1 MADSALPLPSGT
13 VTFLLTDVEGSTA
26 LWEQAPAPMRI
37 ALARHDTLFEGAVA
51 QHGGVHIRPRGEGDS
66 RFAVFGS
73 APDAIAAALAIQR
86 ALAGEPWPTPRPIA
100 VRIGIHTGEAE
111 LRDRDYYGSAVNRCA
126 RLRSIG
132 HGGQILLSQATATLS
147 RGLLSA
153 GVSLLDLGQHRLK
166 DVTQPEHVF
175 QVVASDLASKF
186 PALVSLDARP
196 HNLPLHP
203 TALLGR
209 DREMAELATLLRGK
223 ARLVTLTGPGGI
235 GKTRLSLQVAADL
248 LEDFEHGVFLIELA
262 PIGDPTLVPAT
273 ISQVLGLRDLGARS
287 ILDGLTDY
295 LRSRRILLLLD
306 NLEQI
311 LAVAP
316 VLASLLVASA
326 GLSLLVTSREPLRVR
341 GEHEYAVPPLALPS
355 SDDARTPDTLV
366 QSAAVSLF
374 LERAMA
380 IRSDFAMTSE
390 NASAIAEICAR
401 LDGLPL
407 AIELAAARVRLMTP
421 EAMVRRL
428 ERRLPLLTGGSRDLP
443 ARQQTLR
450 DTIAWSH
457 DLLDDHERRLF
468 RRLSIFVGGWTLEAA
483 EAVCDSDD
491 DRVGIQERLGTL
503 VSKSLVRQGGVD
515 IGGEP
520 RFSMLETIREFA
532 GEQLSAHDE
541 TAATRSRHVR
551 FFLHLATAGD
561 GRLRRADQAE
571 WLARLEREHE
581 NFRAAL
587 EWSRTTAGLEGVTL
601 ELAGT
606 LAWFWFLHGHFS
618 EGRRWLESALAEN
631 PQAPARLRARTMNGA
646 GNLAWGQGDF
656 ERAELLHQE
665 ALGLLR
671 EVGDVGGVAFTL
683 GRLGHIPQYQGD
695 YDRAAKLYEESL
707 KLFRQVGDVWGVPS
721 ALYWLGAVAYE
732 QGHISRAKVFFE
744 EGLTLY
750 RRMGD
755 RRGMAYQLR
764 GLGRVAISQGD
775 TAVAMTLLTES
786 VSLFRSLGD
795 KLGTTWSLHSLGEAA
810 LIVGDVRQADAYF
823 KDGLDLHR
831 QTGNKQGA
839 SECLGGVARVAMTSG
854 DLPRAAHL
862 FAASSGLRE
871 ATGARARTSNY
882 DETAMDLRT
891 LRTGLG
897 DEVFASIWK
906 VGSCMDFEQAI
917 AYALEENV
925 A

>member
-26 LWEQAPAPMRI
+26 LWEQAPEPMRI

-51 QHGGVHIRPRGEGDS
+51 QHSGVHIRPRGEGDS
-66 RFAVFGS
+66 RFTVFGS

-126 RLRSIG
+126 RLRNIG
-132 HGGQILLSQATATLS
+132 HGGQILLSESTATLS
-147 RGLLSA
+147 RGFLSA
-153 GVSLLDLGQHRLK
+153 GVSLLHLGQHRLK
-166 DVTQPEHVF
+166 DLTQPEHVF

-186 PALVSLDARP
+186 PALVSLDTRP
-196 HNLPLHP
+196 HNLPIHP

-209 DREMAELATLLRGK
+209 EREVAELTRLLRGN

-235 GKTRLSLQVAADL
+235 GKTRLSVQVAADL

-262 PIGDPTLVPAT
+262 PISDHALVPAT
-273 ISQVLGLRDLGARS
+273 IAQVLGLRELGDRS
-287 ILDGLTDY
+287 MLDGLTDY

-316 VLASLLVASA
+316 VLASLMVASA
-326 GLSLLVTSREPLRVR
+326 GLSMLVTSREPLRVR
-341 GEHEYAVPPLALPS
+341 GEHEYAVPPLALPT
-355 SDDARTPDTLV
+355 SDGAPTPDTLI

-380 IRSDFAMTSE
+380 IRSDFILTSE
-390 NASAIAEICAR
+390 NASAIAEICTR
-401 LDGLPL
+401 LD
-407 AIELAAARVRLMTP
+407 
-421 EAMVRRL
+421 
-428 ERRLPLLTGGSRDLP
+428 DY
-443 ARQQTLR
+443 
-450 DTIAWSH
+450 
-457 DLLDDHERRLF
+457 ERRLF

-491 DRVGIQERLGTL
+491 DSIGIQERLEML
-503 VSKSLVRQGGVD
+503 VSKSLVRQGGID

-532 GEQLSAHDE
+532 GELSTHDE

-551 FFLHLATAGD
+551 FFLQLATTGD

-606 LAWFWFLHGHFS
+606 LSWFWFLHGHFS

-631 PQAPARLRARTMNGA
+631 PHAPARLRARTMNGA

-671 EVGDVGGVAFTL
+671 EVGDVGGMAFTL

-707 KLFRQVGDVWGVPS
+707 QLFRQVGDVWGVPS

-750 RRMGD
+750 RRTGD

-775 TAVAMTLLTES
+775 TAAAMTLLTES

-823 KDGLDLHR
+823 KHGLDLHR

-871 ATGARARTSNY
+871 AMGARARTSNY
-882 DETAMDLRT
+882 AETAGDLST

-906 VGSCMDFEQAI
+906 VGSRMDFEQAI